1 MSFHSSLGVP
11 PTVDGGMAVMGGLA
25 FFGWCATQKWR
36 QRTKRD
42 NPPPDLSDRYSK
54 LFLFGGMLLASTAF
68 AIGTAILV
76 EFQGAITIVVYY
88 VVIPPVVGLIIF
100 LQWAYR
106 RLRGRALDK
115 KQ

>member
-1 MSFHSSLGVP
+1 
-11 PTVDGGMAVMGGLA
+11 LA

-76 EFQGAITIVVYY
+76 EFHGAITIVVYY